1 MKRIPRFYPRLQQVG
16 KKYRKMLILFQFH
29 FIFYHQI
36 SLNRVMNDH
45 HFSYITNKPEKKQ
58 SSGMRLID
66 EKKME
71 L

>member
-1 MKRIPRFYPRLQQVG
+1 
-16 KKYRKMLILFQFH
+16 
-29 FIFYHQI
+29 
-36 SLNRVMNDH
+36 MNDH

>member
-1 MKRIPRFYPRLQQVG
+1 
-16 KKYRKMLILFQFH
+16 
-29 FIFYHQI
+29 
-36 SLNRVMNDH
+36 MNDH

-58 SSGMRLID
+58 NSGARLIE